1 MRPFKMFFGLSLAIM
16 LFFVVAKF
24 FVFAFIAAAVMSII
38 YAVFRRLKDF
48 ITYDRFGEYYIKGY
62 DSNPRV
68 SSNWNNEVEPLFFGN
83 NATTR
88 ERHGD
93 VRFVDIS

>member
-24 FVFAFIAAAVMSII
+24 FVLAFFAAAFMSII

-48 ITYDRFGEYYIKGY
+48 ITYDRYGEQYIKNY
-62 DSNPRV
+62 ATQARMER
-68 SSNWNNEVEPLFFGN
+68 NWEPQVEPLFYGSSVKRQ
-83 NATTR
+83 AYR
-88 ERHGD
+88 EDIH
-93 VRFVDIS
+93 FVDIH

>member
-24 FVFAFIAAAVMSII
+24 FVFAFVAAAVMSII

-48 ITYDRFGEYYIKGY
+48 ISYDTYGAPYMNGY
-62 DSNPRV
+62 QKNHRMQ
-68 SSNWNNEVEPLFFGN
+68 SSWSDQPEPLFYGSQASNRRGQKEVLFFE
-83 NATTR
+83 AR
-88 ERHGD
+88 
-93 VRFVDIS
+93 